1 MRGDLEGHLIRT
13 FPTSTRGKVHITAYP
28 PGRPMNFVVC
38 REDSPSHGLVVDNP
52 VATEELAVRY
62 GGSRSGYL
70 DRGWGF
76 SKTIGLK
83 SRL

>member
-1 MRGDLEGHLIRT
+1 
-13 FPTSTRGKVHITAYP
+13 
-28 PGRPMNFVVC
+28 MNFVVC
-38 REDSPSHGLVVDNP
+38 REDSPSHGLVVDNL